1 MTNKAS
7 IIDQK
12 IKRYHSEEIM
22 LILFICS
29 TDFSNYKKE
38 DLVCFAEDIEGRV
51 DVLFA
56 TDFLQSLSDRFMIT
70 PDTLKDFEHLKDL
83 LVNLYSSRWHKKM
96 QDRTIW
102 GEVNQSSSNLLRKLN
117 ITWVEPNV
125 YRGTHLEVDWT

>member
-1 MTNKAS
+1 MTTKEN

-12 IKRYHSEEIM
+12 VKLYHSEEIM

-29 TDFSNYKKE
+29 TDLSNYKKE

-56 TDFLQSLSDRFMIT
+56 PDFLQTLSDRFIIT
-70 PDTLKDFEHLKDL
+70 QDTLKDFEHLKDL
-83 LVNLYSSRWHKKM
+83 LVSLYSSSWHKKM

-102 GEVNQSSSNLLRKLN
+102 GEVNQLSSNLLRKQN
-117 ITWVEPNV
+117 ITWVEPNE
-125 YRGTHLEVDWT
+125 YKDTHLEIDWT